1 MAELKT
7 KETEASVEAFLASV
21 ENDRRREDAR
31 AVTALMQNVTGLR
44 PKMWGPSIIGFGQY
58 HYKYDSGHEGDM
70 CMIGLSPRKQNLVLY
85 IMPGFKG
92 QEAMLKRL
100 GKHKTG
106 KSCLYLNKLAE
117 VDQDV
122 LEAMIREAFDFMR
135 QRYES

>member
-1 MAELKT
+1 MTELKT

-31 AVTALMQNVTGLR
+31 AVTALMQNVTGLK

-92 QEAMLKRL
+92 QETMLKRL

-106 KSCLYLNKLAE
+106 KSCLYLNKLAD
-117 VDQDV
+117 VDEDV
-122 LEAMIREAFDFMR
+122 LDAMIREAFDFMR

>member
-7 KETEASVEAFLASV
+7 KKTGTSVEDFLASI

-31 AVTALMQNVTGLR
+31 AVTALMRNVTGLK

-70 CMIGLSPRKQNLVLY
+70 CMIGLSPRKQRLVLY

-106 KSCLYLNKLAE
+106 KSCLYLKKLAD
-117 VDQDV
+117 VDEDV